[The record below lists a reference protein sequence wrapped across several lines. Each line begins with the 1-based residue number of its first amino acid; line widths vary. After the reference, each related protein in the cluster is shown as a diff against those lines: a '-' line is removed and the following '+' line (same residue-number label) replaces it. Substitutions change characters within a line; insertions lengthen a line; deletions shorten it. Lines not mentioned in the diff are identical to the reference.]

1 MTYGSNR
8 GTANM
13 GCRLRIVAAGRAPRT
28 GGCDPPTAARPAVP
42 GRVPAAEPASADDP
56 RNPRSVRS
64 GRRPVRRHTP
74 SPSPSSHPRFGPPP
88 PADAP
93 TAPPFLSPN
102 RLTASDERGAL
113 EPQGAHEKATEC
125 PHRESLGSARLG
137 PGQSGSVR
145 VSPGRFGPA
154 RGGADQLRCR
164 TRRGRSARR
173 GGGSAASRRDG

>member
-1 MTYGSNR
+1 
-8 GTANM
+8 M